1 MWKKEIITKK
11 LFKQKSVELQDIKII
26 VENENRATKLKLLK
40 LLLQDMA
47 RQRRIENNIVMIK
60 ESSPTKW

>member
-26 VENENRATKLKLLK
+26 VENENRSTKLKLLK

-47 RQRRIENNIVMIK
+47 RQRRIENNIVMRK